1 MKNPENSNAHP
12 ENEPNINPVGLLFF
26 LIYVGLYS
34 LFIVLNS
41 FFPTT
46 MGSPYFFGLNLSVSF
61 GFALICGA
69 VVLAFLY
76 TFVLRSKGS
85 KGT

>member
-12 ENEPNINPVGLLFF
+12 EKEPNINPVGLLFF

-34 LFIVLNS
+34 LFIILNS

-46 MGSPYFFGLNLSVSF
+46 MGSPYFFSLNLSVSF

-76 TFVLRSKGS
+76 TFVLRSKGP

>member
-1 MKNPENSNAHP
+1 MTNSKSSPGNR
-12 ENEPNINPVGLLFF
+12 ETESNINPVGLVFF

-34 LFIVLNS
+34 LFIIMNS
-41 FFPTT
+41 FFPAT

-76 TFVLRSKGS
+76 TFVLRIKRP